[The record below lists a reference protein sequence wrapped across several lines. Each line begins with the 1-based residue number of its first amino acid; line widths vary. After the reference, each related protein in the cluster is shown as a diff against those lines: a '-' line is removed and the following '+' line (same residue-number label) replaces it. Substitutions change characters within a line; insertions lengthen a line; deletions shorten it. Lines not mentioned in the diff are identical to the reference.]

1 LTRSFA
7 PIALPRV
14 VRVERGRALGG
25 VAAGIGESLDVDPTL
40 VRLVFALL
48 TFASGA
54 GIAAYI
60 GAWWLLPMEGEP
72 VPRRGRRIRG
82 LVLLIVAGFLMLRG
96 FGLADSVV
104 WPVGLGAVGL
114 ALFRWRGFGIL
125 PPVAGIAVLVA
136 AVIALWQR
144 NSGGGGVPLVAP
156 GGVMVGLL
164 VVVGPWLWRLARERE
179 AERAER
185 IRSEE
190 RADLAAR
197 VHDSVLQTL
206 ALIQREEDPRRV
218 ATLARRQERE
228 LRGWLYPDAGRIEG
242 EALSGA
248 LEAAAA
254 EVEELHGV
262 RVEVVRTGDRPLDDR
277 LRALVLAA
285 REAMANA
292 ARHSGADE
300 VAVFADATDGE
311 VAVFVR
317 DRGAGFDVAAIS
329 PDRQGIAESIR
340 GRMERVGGSA
350 TVIAAPGEGVEV
362 ELRLPA

>member
-1 LTRSFA
+1 
-7 PIALPRV
+7 
-14 VRVERGRALGG
+14 VERGRALGG
-25 VAAGIGESLDVDPTL
+25 VAAGIGETLDVDPTL
-40 VRLVFALL
+40 VRLVFGLL

-60 GAWWLLPMEGEP
+60 GAWWLLPMDGEP
-72 VPRRGRRIRG
+72 PPSRARRIRG
-82 LVLLIVAGFLMLRG
+82 LVLLLVSGFLMLRG
-96 FGLADSVV
+96 FGLSDSVV

-114 ALFRWRGFGIL
+114 ALFRWRGFGLL
-125 PPVAGIAVLVA
+125 PPVAGIALLVA
-136 AVIALWQR
+136 AVIALVDR
-144 NSGGGGVPLVAP
+144 NSGGGDVPLLAP

-190 RADLAAR
+190 RAELASR

-206 ALIQREEDPRRV
+206 ALIQREDDPRRV

-242 EALSGA
+242 ESLSCA
-248 LEAAAA
+248 LEAAAT
-254 EVEELHGV
+254 EIEELHGV

-285 REAMANA
+285 REAMGNA

-300 VAVFADATDGE
+300 VSVFADATDGE
-311 VAVFVR
+311 VAIFVR
-317 DRGAGFDVAAIS
+317 DRGAGFDLAAVG

-340 GRMERVGGSA
+340 GRMERMGGSA
-350 TVIAAPGEGVEV
+350 TVTAAPGEGVEV
-362 ELRLPA
+362 ELRLPV